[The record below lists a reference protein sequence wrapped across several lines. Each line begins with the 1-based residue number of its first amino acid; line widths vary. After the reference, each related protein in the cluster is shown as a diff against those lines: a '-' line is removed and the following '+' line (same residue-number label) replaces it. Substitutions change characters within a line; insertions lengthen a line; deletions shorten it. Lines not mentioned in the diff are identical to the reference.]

1 MLLLHIVML
10 LVRWYGKTAGYKSS
24 DEVVALK
31 IASSSASIKRYV
43 PTPSTDTVRI
53 CADAL

>member
-10 LVRWYGKTAGYKSS
+10 LVRWYGTTSGYKSS

-43 PTPSTDTVRI
+43 PTASKDTVRI